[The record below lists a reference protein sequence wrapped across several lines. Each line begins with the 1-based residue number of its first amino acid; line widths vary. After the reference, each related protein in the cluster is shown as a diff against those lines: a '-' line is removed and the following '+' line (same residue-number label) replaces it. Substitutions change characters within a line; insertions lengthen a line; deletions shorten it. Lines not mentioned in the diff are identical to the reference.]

1 MMPDQMKNLKHNENV
16 MLVLCL
22 IGEGVGYL
30 YALLLRYVVLNWY
43 YTNPTREN
51 DFYKVF
57 FWIIL
62 FFYGAVFQFRK
73 KRRAPVWK
81 QEITDKIFEVIKQH
95 TTMLVCLL
103 LFLFFIGWSSRISRT
118 VMAATLGF
126 GMFFDLFIR
135 WQYGRFA
142 ARSIE
147 KEQKVVN
154 VVLVAQAEEAERV
167 KWCIERYGYRN
178 EWKEIHRR
186 CSVSRVLSVEDV
198 KTNGKLIPKDA
209 DMIYLSAAAADAFT
223 PEEMDALE
231 DSGLPVCREIQ
242 WRECSPETDMVVRT
256 GGKAAI
262 FRSFM
267 NDRSPVL
274 GVNYTTATISEVAGY
289 LIRHAKDLAGK
300 YICFSNVHT
309 TVMAADDPE
318 YREILNRSA
327 MTFPDGMPIA
337 KKIRE
342 NGFAEAER
350 VAGPDLMEAL
360 FRQSQGTGRKHYF
373 YGSSEKTIAALEK
386 NLKERYPWMEIVGM
400 VSPPFRA
407 LTEEEDAA
415 AVAAINES
423 GADFV
428 WIGLG
433 APKQEKWMYAHR
445 GKIHGV
451 MLGVGA
457 GFDFH
462 AGTIKRAP
470 SLVRRIG
477 LEWLYRLFQNPGR
490 LLKRYFVTN
499 TKYLLYIKLRKGE
512 GRRKDDTKKQEFV

>member
-1 MMPDQMKNLKHNENV
+1 MKNLKHNENV

-22 IGEGVGYL
+22 IGEGMAYL
-30 YALLLRYVVLNWY
+30 YALLLRYVILNWY
-43 YTNPTREN
+43 YSNPTREY

-57 FWIIL
+57 LGIVL
-62 FFYGAVFQFRK
+62 FFYWAVFQFRK
-73 KRRAPVWK
+73 SRRVVVWK
-81 QEITDKIFEVIKQH
+81 QEFADKVFEVIKQQV
-95 TTMLVCLL
+95 TLLVCLL
-103 LFLFFIGWSSRISRT
+103 FFLFFIGWSQRISRT
-118 VMAATLGF
+118 VVGALIAF
-126 GMFFDLFIR
+126 GTFFDLVIR
-135 WQYGRFA
+135 WQYGKFA

-147 KEQKVVN
+147 KERKVARVL
-154 VVLVAQAEEAERV
+154 LVAREDEVERL
-167 KWCIERYGYRN
+167 KWCIEQYGYRN
-178 EWKEIHRR
+178 EWKDFYRQCE
-186 CSVSRVLSVEDV
+186 VSGVFSPEEVRG
-198 KTNGKLIPKDA
+198 NGAHLTQEA
-209 DMIYLSAAAADAFT
+209 DMVYLSAAAAGQFSK
-223 PEEMDALE
+223 EETDALE
-231 DSGLPVCREIQ
+231 HSGIAVCRELQ
-242 WRECSPETDMVVRT
+242 WDGCSPETDMVVRT
-256 GGKAAI
+256 GGKAVV

-267 NDRSPVL
+267 NHKSPVL

-289 LIRHAKDLAGK
+289 LIRHAEELAGE

-318 YREILNRSA
+318 YREILNHSA
-327 MTFPDGMPIA
+327 LTFPDGMPVA

-342 NGFAEAER
+342 NGFSEAER

-360 FRQSQGTGRKHYF
+360 FKKSMGTGRKHYF

-386 NLKERYPWMEIVGM
+386 NLKEKYPWMEIVGM

-407 LTEEEDAA
+407 LTEEEDDA

-433 APKQEKWMYAHR
+433 APKQEKWMNAHR

-462 AGTIKRAP
+462 AGTIRRAP
-470 SLVRRIG
+470 SLIRRLG
-477 LEWLYRLFQNPGR
+477 LEWFYRLLQNPGR
-490 LLKRYFVTN
+490 LLKRYFITN
-499 TKYLLYIKLRKGE
+499 TKFLIYTKLKKGE
-512 GRRKDDTKKQEFV
+512 RRRKDDPKKQELV